1 MLSMAEANEQ
11 AIREGFSA
19 AWPDGMRPTVRPTM
33 PTKQP
38 LASVKPVPQQASP
51 RGQAAILSEKQKLA
65 LIKDTRN
72 MIERHHKTMH
82 DAFLAMD
89 KDRNGRLD
97 KDEVRRALLN
107 WNMPLAPHE
116 VDAIFATA
124 DVDNNG
130 TIDWQ
135 EFAEAFREALQESP
149 FRQGDVWKG
158 G

>member
-1 MLSMAEANEQ
+1 
-11 AIREGFSA
+11 
-19 AWPDGMRPTVRPTM
+19 
-33 PTKQP
+33 
-38 LASVKPVPQQASP
+38 
-51 RGQAAILSEKQKLA
+51 
-65 LIKDTRN
+65 
-72 MIERHHKTMH
+72 
-82 DAFLAMD
+82 
-89 KDRNGRLD
+89 
-97 KDEVRRALLN
+97 VRRALSN

>member
-1 MLSMAEANEQ
+1 MLQICAPTTRHQRRYEQPTAAKPGARGCYFGPMAAG
-11 AIREGFSA
+11 RGRSA
-19 AWPDGMRPTVRPTM
+19 PRR
-33 PTKQP
+33 
-38 LASVKPVPQQASP
+38 SP
-51 RGQAAILSEKQKLA
+51 RRGSSPPRQHGASFRPPDQNFALPRKIRPHITPTPGALS
-65 LIKDTRN
+65 
-72 MIERHHKTMH
+72 
-82 DAFLAMD
+82 
-89 KDRNGRLD
+89 
-97 KDEVRRALLN
+97 
-107 WNMPLAPHE
+107 LAPHE